1 MKKEILKL
9 GLIGVMTPF
18 LFILFTACS
27 YTDETAT
34 STTEDSEIVSYAEY
48 FATTHNECLDY
59 CFEQLNT
66 TTKASVTFASMNEL
80 NAEMVELAQS
90 YVEAHTNLALK
101 SNGQILTID
110 FINSATISDIRN
122 RMSDSE
128 LFFIDKTLA
137 ESPNRKDVFEKIIS
151 EVITDKTLT
160 TLQKK
165 AVCSFITVYQ
175 KSTAY
180 WDKNRQDW
188 LTLKTNLVTHQITLR
203 LAAWIAADC
212 YWGWYGTVASGG
224 NGIVGAGA
232 AAVASGC
239 MAMN

>member
-1 MKKEILKL
+1 M
-9 GLIGVMTPF
+9 MSF

-34 STTEDSEIVSYAEY
+34 STTEDSEIISYAEY

-59 CFEQLNT
+59 CFEHLNH
-66 TTKASVTFASMNEL
+66 TTKASVTFAFMEDL
-80 NAEMVELAQS
+80 NAKIAELAQS

-101 SNGQILTID
+101 SNSQIITMD
-110 FINSATISDIRN
+110 FINSVTITDIRN
-122 RMSDSE
+122 RMNDTE

-137 ESPNRKDVFEKIIS
+137 ESPNRKEVFDKIIS
-151 EVITDKTLT
+151 EVIADKTLT

-175 KSTAY
+175 KSAAY

-188 LTLKTNLVTHQITLR
+188 LTLKTNLVPNQLTLR
-203 LAAWIAADC
+203 VAAWIAADC
-212 YWGWYGTVASGG
+212 YWGWYGTVSSGG

-239 MAMN
+239 MLMS